1 MPLESIQ
8 ERNEFSQ
15 RLISAVRNIGCQPTP
30 ALCARE
36 FNLRA
41 AGSAISTHAM
51 RKWLCAE
58 AIPTQE
64 RMRVLARWLGVSPQ
78 WLRFGE
84 MEDAIPTATELS
96 SEDIILISDIQLLN
110 KTDRKVIE
118 KLTRFFLERRNDA
131 ASDVDQDLG
140 FALLPKSA
148 DD

>member
-1 MPLESIQ
+1 MALEPIQ
-8 ERNEFSQ
+8 ERNEFSA
-15 RLISAVRNIGCQPTP
+15 RLISSVRRVGCLPTP

-41 AGSAISTHAM
+41 ADAGISTHAM

-64 RMRVLARWLGVSPQ
+64 RIKVLARWLGVSAQ

-84 MEDAIPTATELS
+84 GDDRAVCAELS
-96 SEDIILISDIQLLN
+96 SADVILISDIQLLN

-118 KLTRFFLERRNDA
+118 KMTRFFLERGTEGT
-131 ASDVDQDLG
+131 VEIEG
-140 FALLPKSA
+140 ETPF
-148 DD
+148 